1 MLEQKVAT
9 LEGGYGA
16 ICVGTGMAAT
26 ASCINAFV
34 ATGEHVVM
42 TNCSYGGTN
51 RIMREQFA
59 PLGIECDFVDFSDMA
74 AVEAAVKP
82 NTKLIFSES
91 PTNPTLQVPDSSLL
105 HPAEP
110 SSTGLLCFLWQT
122 VSIQLNGLI
131 TDSASATRIVVF
143 ICSPSL

>member
-1 MLEQKVAT
+1 
-9 LEGGYGA
+9 
-16 ICVGTGMAAT
+16 
-26 ASCINAFV
+26 
-34 ATGEHVVM
+34 M

-105 HPAEP
+105 HPLNPPVLAFVFLVANCVNSAEWFGYRISVCYKNCSLYLP
-110 SSTGLLCFLWQT
+110 LSALLGFSGLRK
-122 VSIQLNGLI
+122 SG
-131 TDSASATRIVVF
+131 D
-143 ICSPSL
+143 